1 MSQRLEIWIIAQ
13 KWKTMNENVIEEE
26 KKRKGR
32 EKDGESEKDE
42 NKKLN

>member
-13 KWKTMNENVIEEE
+13 KQMTMNENV
-26 KKRKGR
+26 KKRKKKG
-32 EKDGESEKDE
+32 EKDEENEKDE